1 MSEVKITDNSQEFSN
16 AMCKQLQNA
25 LWAIG
30 ATAEGYAKDNCPVDT
45 GRLRNSITH
54 ATINDHNSGTSPA
67 KSEDYAAHGLPD
79 EFTVVIG
86 TNVEYAPYVEAGSS
100 HNTAHHM
107 LRDACQNHTDE
118 YKAIAE
124 ASLKS

>member
-1 MSEVKITDNSQEFSN
+1 MSVKITDNSKQFSE
-16 AMCKQLQNA
+16 AMMKNISNA

-54 ATINDHNSGTSPA
+54 ATIDQHNSGTSPA
-67 KSEDYAAHGLPD
+67 KSEDYAAHGSPD

-86 TNVEYAPYVEAGSS
+86 TNVEYAPYIEAGSS
-100 HNTAHHM
+100 KTSAHHM

-118 YKAIAE
+118 YKAIVE
-124 ASLKS
+124 ASLKA

>member
-1 MSEVKITDNSQEFSN
+1 MSVNIIDNSRQVNDE
-16 AMCKQLQNA
+16 MLKKIQNA

-54 ATINDHNSGTSPA
+54 AEKIDKQST
-67 KSEDYAAHGLPD
+67 Y
-79 EFTVVIG
+79 IG

-124 ASLKS
+124 AALKA

>member
-1 MSEVKITDNSQEFSN
+1 MSINVIDNS
-16 AMCKQLQNA
+16 KQVNDEMLKKIQNA

-30 ATAEGYAKDNCPVDT
+30 ATAEGHAKDNCPVDT

-54 ATINDHNSGTSPA
+54 ATIDQHNSGTSPA
-67 KSEDYAAHGLPD
+67 ESEDYAAHGSPD

-86 TNVEYAPYVEAGSS
+86 TNVEYAPYIEAGSS
-100 HNTAHHM
+100 KTSAHHM

-124 ASLKS
+124 AALKA

>member
-1 MSEVKITDNSQEFSN
+1 MSVNITDNSQKFNDEMLKKIEN
-16 AMCKQLQNA
+16 V
-25 LWAIG
+25 LWTIG
-30 ATAEGYAKDNCPVDT
+30 ETAEGYAKDNTPVDT

-54 ATINDHNSGTSPA
+54 AEKI
-67 KSEDYAAHGLPD
+67 D
-79 EFTVVIG
+79 EQSTYIG

-118 YKAIAE
+118 YKAIAK
-124 ASLKS
+124 AALKA

>member
-1 MSEVKITDNSQEFSN
+1 MSVKITDNSKQFSE
-16 AMCKQLQNA
+16 AMMKNISNA

-30 ATAEGYAKDNCPVDT
+30 ATAEGYAKDNTPVDT

-54 ATINDHNSGTSPA
+54 AEKI
-67 KSEDYAAHGLPD
+67 D
-79 EFTVVIG
+79 EQSTYIG

-124 ASLKS
+124 AALKA

>member
-1 MSEVKITDNSQEFSN
+1 MSVKIIDNSKQFSE
-16 AMCKQLQNA
+16 AMMKNISNA

-54 ATINDHNSGTSPA
+54 ATIDRHNSGTSPA
-67 KSEDYAAHGLPD
+67 ESEDYATHGSPD

-86 TNVEYAPYVEAGSS
+86 TNVEYAPYIEAGSS
-100 HNTAHHM
+100 KTSAHHM

-124 ASLKS
+124 AALKA